1 MFHKHISVYL
11 LRKHDS
17 NALTQYL
24 IAPTKNVIGIL
35 YGRAR
40 SGLSGRAIAGG
51 GWDEERENFRGSLNN
66 HNSSPI
72 IWGCNTVT
80 DITPNILG

>member
-40 SGLSGRAIAGG
+40 SGLSGRAITGG
-51 GWDEERENFRGSLNN
+51 GGGVGGKREKIFED
-66 HNSSPI
+66 P
-72 IWGCNTVT
+72 
-80 DITPNILG
+80 